1 MGDLE
6 LELEEDQHKSA
17 KRYQYSVMETDIND
31 PKYELIAKGIRKVFP
46 CSNGFKHALDDF
58 SIKIEKGKIFGL
70 LGPNGAGKTT
80 FLGVIT
86 GMLKPDEGEG
96 MICGHSIQD
105 ISKHSG
111 EIGFCP

>member
-6 LELEEDQHKSA
+6 LEEEELQHISA
-17 KRYQYSVMETDIND
+17 KRYQDSVMETDIND
-31 PKYELIAKGIRKVFP
+31 PKYELITKGIRKVFP
-46 CSNGFKHALDDF
+46 CTNGFKHVLDDF
-58 SIKIEKGKIFGL
+58 SLKIEKGKIFGL

-86 GMLKPDEGEG
+86 GMLKPEEGEG